1 MSIRKHIKVFTVFSF
16 LRLRSPD
23 IRWYQWVYPTLFF
36 LLFYVVELFVNDV
49 WFNSL
54 DRPKLI
60 ADINDLI
67 GFLVGFY
74 IAALAAITSFKNES
88 LDKEMG
94 GRTPKLVHVRQGRSI
109 EEKLTRRRFLAVLFG
124 YCAGLSIFLYIFG
137 MVSLHFEL
145 SKLMD
150 TDLTSTITIVWK
162 ICGVAYIWALS
173 SLLVV
178 TLLGLHYLIERMHRP

>member
-49 WFNSL
+49 SFNSL